1 MARRLIVIISGA
13 IVLVLILIAVGVF
26 VIHSQANA
34 TNATATP
41 TVTITATPAK
51 RSNPYAKP
59 LRQYGPDI
67 KNQIA
72 QGLKL
77 TPDQLTSQLQ
87 SGKSL
92 TDIATAQGLSTV
104 DFQNLITNTLN
115 NSLKPAVTSGELTQ
129 DQVAALIK
137 RVQKNPKVLQNLLVS
152 RPKTTPHPTGTATPS
167 V

>member
-92 TDIATAQGLSTV
+92 TDIATAQGFST
-104 DFQNLITNTLN
+104 QNYSSSHR
-115 NSLKPAVTSGELTQ
+115 NSDTFSIRGTMSHPEL
-129 DQVAALIK
+129 
-137 RVQKNPKVLQNLLVS
+137 
-152 RPKTTPHPTGTATPS
+152 
-167 V
+167 